1 LGENRP
7 PSRPGLTIA
16 QSISATIFGRD
27 ESGAGAYIRR
37 GCAQRDAMTSDPG
50 FVAPAQ
56 PVAPRRPNT
65 KRARSRSI
73 NASVTLATLQ
83 SNVADL
89 VTRTATPWNKKEAP
103 GTLLPGGFSFEGRT
117 QTNRP
122 PHSWRLPNRTHAR
135 RGVDSDSPA
144 RRRTVERPSAPI
156 PPPGIGL
163 GLAVADL
170 PKRPP
175 LSRGGFQIAFCCVQL
190 GRRSPTFRS
199 PCRRDD
205 ISSENHRASAQ
216 RSRRF
221 RAQ

>member
-1 LGENRP
+1 VSGATSLRIHFGDYVASDETGAANIPADDCTRDADACAARYRFRRSPYAARAYPPQTKRP
-7 PSRPGLTIA
+7 PTADCPAAVRPK
-16 QSISATIFGRD
+16 
-27 ESGAGAYIRR
+27 
-37 GCAQRDAMTSDPG
+37 
-50 FVAPAQ
+50 
-56 PVAPRRPNT
+56 T

-83 SNVADL
+83 SNIADL

-190 GRRSPTFRS
+190 GRRSLTFRS
-199 PCRRDD
+199 PESLPTR
-205 ISSENHRASAQ
+205 
-216 RSRRF
+216 
-221 RAQ
+221 